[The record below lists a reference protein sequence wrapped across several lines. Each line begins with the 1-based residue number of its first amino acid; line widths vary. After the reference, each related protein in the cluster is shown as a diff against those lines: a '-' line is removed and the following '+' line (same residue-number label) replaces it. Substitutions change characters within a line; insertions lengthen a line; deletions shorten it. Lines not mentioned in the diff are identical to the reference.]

1 MKRPAQ
7 AGFFSH
13 WKLGAAVRLRRED
26 AFVTMVRT
34 HREQLG
40 GNEMT
45 APQENRFAAPALA
58 AATAVNPYAAPRAAV
73 ADRGATSAAVLASRG
88 QRLLAAIIDGLL
100 IYVFAG
106 SVAVAAYFMASTA
119 AAKVTAAAAVIAVL
133 VWNAVLIARHGQTVG
148 KRAVKIRM
156 VRSDGS
162 DASFSRLFF
171 LRGVLVLLLWSLPV
185 IGALFWL
192 VDVLCIFRDDR
203 RCVHDMMA
211 DTKVVVAD

>member
-1 MKRPAQ
+1 
-7 AGFFSH
+7 
-13 WKLGAAVRLRRED
+13 
-26 AFVTMVRT
+26 
-34 HREQLG
+34 
-40 GNEMT
+40 MT

-58 AATAVNPYAAPRAAV
+58 AASAVNPYAAPRAAV
-73 ADRGATSAAVLASRG
+73 ADHHADTTLASRG

-106 SVAVAAYFMASTA
+106 SVAFAAYFMASSVVTRFTA
-119 AAKVTAAAAVIAVL
+119 AASVIAVL

-162 DASFSRLFF
+162 DASFVRLFF
-171 LRGVLVLLLWSLPV
+171 LRGVLVLVLWSLPL
-185 IGALFWL
+185 IGTLFWL
-192 VDVLCIFRDDR
+192 VDCLCIFRDDR

-211 DTKVVVAD
+211 DTKVVDAD

>member
-1 MKRPAQ
+1 M
-7 AGFFSH
+7 
-13 WKLGAAVRLRRED
+13 D
-26 AFVTMVRT
+26 RT

-45 APQENRFAAPALA
+45 APQENRFASSALA

-73 ADRGATSAAVLASRG
+73 ADHGTGGDTALASRG
-88 QRLLAAIIDGLL
+88 QRLLAAIVDGLL

-106 SVAVAAYFMASTA
+106 SVAVAAYFMASSVVAWFIA
-119 AAKVTAAAAVIAVL
+119 AASVIVVL
-133 VWNAVLIARHGQTVG
+133 VWNAMLIARHSQTVG

-171 LRGVLVLLLWSLPV
+171 LRGALVLLLWSLPF

-192 VDVLCIFRDDR
+192 VDVLCIFREDR

-211 DTKVVVAD
+211 DTKVVLAD